1 MQNIPGKHWFLLLR
15 FTWRLGHSD
24 TCCAVVMALE
34 RKRSPSPLP
43 GYNGQPAPSASASS
57 TSARARY
64 NANPRSATY
73 ATYRSESPPASAYFS
88 HFSGDHHEE
97 PQPTIPDASA
107 HFAYSTTLR
116 RHTLEG
122 PLGLPHPS
130 AGVPSL
136 EELRTAVQAEGA
148 RGLWER
154 TVGRIIALFS
164 QQNQYEQL
172 PTHVEAGTLH
182 KESASAKFA
191 HCSVQDTIAY
201 FGTSATEGL
210 SSRRVQELL
219 ATHGYNEF
227 TVSTPEPL
235 LIKFAKTIYENPLI
249 LLLCGSAIVSA
260 VMGNIDDSVSITV
273 AVLIVLT
280 VGFVQEQRSEKSL
293 EALNK
298 LVPHHCH
305 LIRDGKPLHLL
316 ANELVPGDI
325 VTFTTGDR
333 VPADVRLISAV
344 DLEIDESSLT
354 GETTTRRKDT
364 EPCAFANGMNGHL
377 NAHGHAPPGRGAGVV
392 IATGTQTEFGMIFSM
407 MQEVEEKRTPL
418 QLSMDELAK
427 KLSIISFGIIGII
440 CVIGVLQKR
449 SWLDMFTI
457 GGLPIVTTVTLALG
471 VLRMSKRKA
480 IVKKLHSVEAL
491 GSVSVICSD
500 KTGTLT
506 KNEQTVT
513 EVYCVDETVTLD
525 PTAPVAPN
533 IHINPSLRKTLAI
546 GSICNNAV
554 RNEEGAYVGQST
566 DVALLNVL
574 PLFSMSDQRQDFTR
588 HSELPFSSERKYMAV
603 SGVHNSQSN
612 GLVNGA
618 QREMYYIK
626 GSIDAILE
634 RCKFYYVS
642 DESTPAL
649 DANTR
654 NVILTKA
661 QSTASRGLRV
671 IALAYGY
678 GPVEGTP
685 ASSTPASVAASR
697 AGTPSSGFGLDKEK
711 TNLVFVGFQAMLDP
725 PRKGVADAISLLQ
738 SGGVQVVMITGDAE
752 ETALSIARALGLRV
766 GAHVGSSSGCL
777 TGQAIDRM
785 SKQQLRE
792 TVGGVSVFARTTPKH
807 KMAIVEAFQSRVNDA
822 PALKMADIG
831 VSMGKSGTDVAKEA
845 ADVILVDDNFTTI
858 LPAVEEGM
866 AHVLLSKFPEY
877 ETSSLMYQGKSIF
890 HNIQN
895 FLSFQLSTA
904 CAALTL
910 ITLSTFFGLSNP
922 LNAMQ
927 ILFINI
933 LMDGPPSQSLGV
945 DPVDP
950 QVMRRPPRKKDAPI
964 ISKRLVYRVLFSASI
979 IVVGTLF
986 VYLYALADE
995 QGMTRREQTMTFT
1008 CFVFLDLV
1016 SAVQNR
1022 GLGCALTQNR
1032 MLVTTVSTSFL
1043 VQLALIYVPFL
1054 QSVFQT
1060 EALSLSDLFTLLALG
1075 GISAALHEARRRY
1088 ERALNATMTFSS
1100 SVEELA

>member
-1 MQNIPGKHWFLLLR
+1 
-15 FTWRLGHSD
+15 
-24 TCCAVVMALE
+24 MALE
-34 RKRSPSPLP
+34 RKRSPPSDCP
-43 GYNGQPAPSASASS
+43 GQPVSAAS
-57 TSARARY
+57 TSSGRARY
-64 NANPRSATY
+64 TANPRTTVY
-73 ATYRSESPPASAYFS
+73 ANYRSESPPASAYFS

-97 PQPTIPDASA
+97 PQPTIPDPNA

-122 PLGLPHPS
+122 PLGLPHSPHG
-130 AGVPSL
+130 AGIPSL
-136 EELRTAVQAEGA
+136 GELRNVVETEGA
-148 RGLWER
+148 QGLWDR
-154 TVGRIIALFS
+154 TCGRVIAAFTHRD
-164 QQNQYEQL
+164 QYEQL
-172 PTHVEAGTLH
+172 PTHVEERAAQ

-191 HCSVQDTIAY
+191 HRSVQDTLAF

-235 LIKFAKTIYENPLI
+235 LVKFAKTIYENPLI
-249 LLLCGSAIVSA
+249 LLLCGSAVVSA

-305 LIRDGKPLHLL
+305 LLRDGKPLHML

-333 VPADVRLISAV
+333 IPADVRLISAV

-354 GETTTRRKDT
+354 GETTTRRKDV
-364 EPCAFANGMNGHL
+364 EPCAFANAANGHG
-377 NAHGHAPPGRGAGVV
+377 NGNGYVPPGEPVALAERSCIAYMGTLVRNGRGAGVV

-407 MQEVEEKRTPL
+407 MQDVEEKRTPL

-427 KLSIISFGIIGII
+427 NLSIISFGIIGVI
-440 CVIGVLQKR
+440 CIIGVIQKR

-457 GGLPIVTTVTLALG
+457 GVSLAVAAIPEGLPIVTTVTLALG

-513 EVYCVDETVTLD
+513 EVYSVDETITLD
-525 PTAPVAPN
+525 PSAPAPPD
-533 IHINPSLRKTLAI
+533 IHINPSVRKALAI
-546 GSICNNAV
+546 GSLCNNAV
-554 RNEEGAYVGQST
+554 RNEEGEYVGQST

-574 PLFSMSDQRQDFTR
+574 PLFGMSDQRQDFTR
-588 HSELPFSSERKYMAV
+588 QSELPFSSERKYMAV
-603 SGVHNSQSN
+603 SGVHASPSN
-612 GLVNGA
+612 GLINGVP
-618 QREMYYIK
+618 REMYYIK
-626 GSIDAILE
+626 GSIDAILD

-642 DESTPAL
+642 EESTPAL

-654 NVILTKA
+654 SVVLAKA
-661 QSTASRGLRV
+661 QATASRGLRV

-678 GPVEGTP
+678 GAVETP
-685 ASSTPASVAASR
+685 ASSAPASVPASR
-697 AGTPSSGFGLDKEK
+697 AGTPSSGVAAADKEK

-725 PRKGVADAISLLQ
+725 PRKGVADAIGLLQ

-766 GAHVGSSSGCL
+766 GAGNSGCL

-792 TVGGVSVFARTTPKH
+792 MVGGVSVFARTTPKH
-807 KMAIVEAFQSRVNDA
+807 KMAIVEAFQARGAVVAMTGDGVNDA

-831 VSMGKSGTDVAKEA
+831 VSMGKSGTNVAKEA
-845 ADVILVDDNFTTI
+845 A
-858 LPAVEEGM
+858 M
-866 AHVLLSKFPEY
+866 APNAHAPHPTPSPHMH
-877 ETSSLMYQGKSIF
+877 TSSLSSMS
-890 HNIQN
+890 
-895 FLSFQLSTA
+895 STPPTPA
-904 CAALTL
+904 
-910 ITLSTFFGLSNP
+910 STT
-922 LNAMQ
+922 
-927 ILFINI
+927 
-933 LMDGPPSQSLGV
+933 
-945 DPVDP
+945 
-950 QVMRRPPRKKDAPI
+950 AP
-964 ISKRLVYRVLFSASI
+964 
-979 IVVGTLF
+979 G
-986 VYLYALADE
+986 
-995 QGMTRREQTMTFT
+995 
-1008 CFVFLDLV
+1008 
-1016 SAVQNR
+1016 
-1022 GLGCALTQNR
+1022 
-1032 MLVTTVSTSFL
+1032 
-1043 VQLALIYVPFL
+1043 
-1054 QSVFQT
+1054 
-1060 EALSLSDLFTLLALG
+1060 G
-1075 GISAALHEARRRY
+1075 GISRLNSNANSFTRKRVVIQSESGQEVDLERFKKQAPAVLSLIVTSSPARRRSRTGGRSSRSSGSCSRRRRTRRVGRRCM
-1088 ERALNATMTFSS
+1088 RAC
-1100 SVEELA
+1100 VGR

>member
-1 MQNIPGKHWFLLLR
+1 
-15 FTWRLGHSD
+15 
-24 TCCAVVMALE
+24 MALE

-210 SSRRVQELL
+210 PSRRVQELL

-377 NAHGHAPPGRGAGVV
+377 NANGHAPPGEPVALAERSCIAYMGTLVRNGRGAGVV

-457 GGLPIVTTVTLALG
+457 GVSLAVAAIPEGLPIVTTVTLALG

-525 PTAPVAPN
+525 PTSPVAPN
-533 IHINPSLRKTLAI
+533 IHFNPSLRKTLAI

-603 SGVHNSQSN
+603 SGTHNSQTN

-649 DANTR
+649 DTNTR

-697 AGTPSSGFGLDKEK
+697 AGTPSSGSGLDKEK

-792 TVGGVSVFARTTPKH
+792 AVGGVSVFARTTPKH
-807 KMAIVEAFQSRVNDA
+807 KMAIVEAFQSRGAVVAMTGDGVNDA

-858 LPAVEEGM
+858 LPAVEE
-866 AHVLLSKFPEY
+866 
-877 ETSSLMYQGKSIF
+877 GKSIF